1 MTISPCNSQNCPYIV
16 KQRSTV
22 GNLLTFLFLQA
33 VIFYSLRSHFVPS
46 AEPTFK
52 RKRLCKNL
60 PKINRLLTD

>member
-33 VIFYSLRSHFVPS
+33 VIFLLATLALRAVGRADVQTQAFVQKF
-46 AEPTFK
+46 T
-52 RKRLCKNL
+52 KNQPL
-60 PKINRLLTD
+60 AD